1 MILDIVN
8 QYRILSQNI
17 DPIIKMSGL
26 KIGHLQKEMG
36 MDNVTFYTRRRYGK
50 FSIDELERLLKIIDV
65 EKLEDKIL
73 MEMSLEAEAS
83 GRISEDEK
91 KLLLDED

>member
-8 QYRILSQNI
+8 QYRILSKNI

-26 KIGHLQKEMG
+26 KIGHLQREMG
-36 MDNVTFYTRRRYGK
+36 MDNVTFYTRRKHGK
-50 FSIDELERLLKIIDV
+50 FSIDELERLLKIIDI

-73 MEMSLEAEAS
+73 MEMSLEGEES
-83 GRISEDEK
+83 GVLSDDEK
-91 KLLLDED
+91 RLLLDEN